1 MNSNNR
7 TQQIYTVS
15 GLTRQLKQLIESTYP
30 FVWLTGEISNLSVPG
45 SGHCYFSLKDDTALI
60 SGVIFRNQLKRI
72 PFNPENGMRITG
84 MGRLSLY
91 EPRGSYQIIFE
102 HMAPEGAGLLHAKF
116 ELLKKQL
123 AHEGLF
129 DAAHKRALPF
139 LPKKISI
146 ITSPT
151 GAVIRDIIQVSHRRF
166 PGIHLEVVPVKVQGN
181 GADVEILQAIEIVNK
196 CATSQ
201 IIIIARGGGSLE
213 DLAAFNSE
221 KLARAVFA
229 STLPVISAVGH
240 QTDFTICDFV
250 ADLRAPTPS
259 AAAELALP
267 EKTKLFQNVFASQQA
282 LTVALGRSME
292 RFKAHLKDLNSRLK
306 SPRSRMDDLQM
317 RLEDL
322 QQRLTGQMRGQVSAL
337 GEKTL
342 WYTKALT
349 AASPARRI
357 SEQKETCRFM
367 TQRLAQT
374 MTTTLAAVR
383 ARTHENHSKLGA
395 LSPLA
400 VLDRG
405 YSITRTYGS
414 EQKIITDS
422 TTTQNGDS
430 VEVLLARGRLI
441 CQVEKQ
447 YGQKENL

>member
-7 TQQIYTVS
+7 SQQIYTVS

-30 FVWLTGEISNLSVPG
+30 FVWLTGEISNLSVPA
-45 SGHCYFSLKDDTALI
+45 SGHCYFSLKDDAALI
-60 SGVIFRNQLKRI
+60 SGVMFRNQLKRMT
-72 PFNPENGMRITG
+72 FNPENGMRITG

-129 DAAHKRALPF
+129 DADHKRALPF
-139 LPKKISI
+139 LPSKISI
-146 ITSPT
+146 ITSST

-166 PGIHLEVVPVKVQGN
+166 PGVHLEVVPVKVQGD
-181 GADVEILQAIEIVNK
+181 GADFEISQAIETVNK
-196 CATSQ
+196 CSTSQ
-201 IIIIARGGGSLE
+201 LIIIARGGGSLE

-221 KLARAVFA
+221 TVARAVFA
-229 STLPVISAVGH
+229 STTPVISAVGH
-240 QTDFTICDFV
+240 ETDFTICDFV

-267 EKTKLFQNVFASQQA
+267 EQEKLFQNIFTSQHA
-282 LTVALGRSME
+282 LVAALGRSLE
-292 RFKAHLKDLNSRLK
+292 RFRTHLKDLNSRLK
-306 SPRSRMDDLQM
+306 SPRARMDDLRM

-322 QQRLTGQMRGQVSAL
+322 EQRLTGQMRGQLSAH
-337 GEKTL
+337 GEKTA
-342 WYTKALT
+342 WYTNALH
-349 AASPARRI
+349 AASPIRRI

-367 TQRLAQT
+367 TQRLAQG
-374 MTTTLAAVR
+374 MAAILAAVR
-383 ARTHENHSKLGA
+383 ARTHESDSKLGA

-400 VLDRG
+400 VLNRG
-405 YSITRTYGS
+405 YSITRTCDA
-414 EQKIITDS
+414 QKKIITDS

-430 VEVLLARGRLI
+430 VEILLARGRLI